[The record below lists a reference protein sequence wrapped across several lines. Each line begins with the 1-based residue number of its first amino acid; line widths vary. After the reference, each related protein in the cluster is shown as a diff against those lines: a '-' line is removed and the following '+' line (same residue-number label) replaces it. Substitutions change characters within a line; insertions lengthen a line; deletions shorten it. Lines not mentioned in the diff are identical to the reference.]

1 LKKLDEGDYS
11 AIILAEAG
19 LNRMKSQNKA
29 FIGRLTEVIQ
39 PSECLYAVG
48 QVHDIFLFDAG

>member
-1 LKKLDEGDYS
+1 MDEGDYS